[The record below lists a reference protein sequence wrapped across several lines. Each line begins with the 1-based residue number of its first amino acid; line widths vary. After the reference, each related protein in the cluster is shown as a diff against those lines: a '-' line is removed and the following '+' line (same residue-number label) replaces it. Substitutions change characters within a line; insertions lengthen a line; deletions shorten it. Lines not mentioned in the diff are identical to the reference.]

1 MVKVNWER
9 NNNLNGEKRVKLLE
23 IEVISIFKTVKSLKE

>member
-23 IEVISIFKTVKSLKE
+23 IEVISIIKRVKSLKE